1 MAIPQ
6 YEYVRYAL
14 LKYAS
19 DGKEHNVKETTQALA
34 DYFGLTDEE
43 LQELLKNGKNY
54 KFRYMVAW
62 AKTYLTK
69 AKLLESTGR
78 GTYQITQR
86 GYDYLKT
93 ITDNI
98 ITKTAL
104 MQFPEFAGFAT
115 SNEQDEPDNFSPI
128 NNGEIYLDDT
138 PEEIFARTYTQ
149 LYKSLKD
156 ELLEAVLSVTPAFF
170 ERLVVDLLL
179 AMGYGSSLDSGERI
193 GQSGDGGVDGVIRE
207 DKLGLDM
214 IYIQAKRYTRD
225 NGVGRPAVQAFVGS
239 LMGMGATKG
248 VFITTSYF
256 SEQAIQYAKAVPN
269 VKVILID
276 GQQLA
281 TLMIE
286 HNVGVSVQ
294 KTYEIKQIDENYFP
308 DA

>member
-1 MAIPQ
+1 MAVPK
-6 YEYVRYAL
+6 YNDLMLPL
-14 LKYAS
+14 LQYAS
-19 DGKEHNVKETTQALA
+19 DDKEHHIRDASEAIAQHLKLS
-34 DYFGLTDEE
+34 EE
-43 LQELLKNGKNY
+43 QKNELLPSGKKTKY
-54 KFRYMVAW
+54 YDRIHW
-62 AKTYLTK
+62 AKTYLSK
-69 AKLLESTGR
+69 AVLLESTGR
-78 GTYQITQR
+78 GYFRITER
-86 GYDYLKT
+86 GYSVLDMNPPE
-93 ITDNI
+93 IDN
-98 ITKTAL
+98 KFL
-104 MQFPEFAGFAT
+104 NQFPEFVEFQTPSEVVEDTVVKAPMLT
-115 SNEQDEPDNFSPI
+115 SEEEQ
-128 NNGEIYLDDT
+128 T
-138 PEEIFARTYTQ
+138 PQEQIQSIHQR
-149 LYKSLKD
+149 LRKSLAD
-156 ELLEAVLSVTPAFF
+156 EVLDAVLSVSPSFF

-214 IYIQAKRYTRD
+214 IYIQAKRYARD

-256 SEQAIQYAKAVPN
+256 SEQAIQYAKNVPN